1 MLDASTNPVPTPQPG
16 PASQLAPADV
26 LARLVPGR
34 YLLTASFAGHRA
46 GILTTSVSICGTE
59 PPLICVAVVK
69 GHDIDPLIRD
79 ARHFGLCLISADDRL
94 CARRFAVDA
103 PPSASGDPFECFA
116 VDSMPAGAPVLR
128 KAALAIECEVFRHI
142 DLETDHELF
151 IGLVL
156 SGRAVVDPAAGK

>member
-1 MLDASTNPVPTPQPG
+1 MLDASTNPSSPG
-16 PASQLAPADV
+16 PVATLAPAEV
-26 LARLVPGR
+26 LSRLVPGR

-46 GILTTSVSICGTE
+46 GILTTAVSVCGSE

-79 ARHFGLCLISADDRL
+79 ARHFGVCLLSPDDRL
-94 CARRFAVDA
+94 SARRFAVDA
-103 PPSASGDPFECFA
+103 PPPASGDPFECFP
-116 VDSMPAGAPVLR
+116 VDTMPAGAPVLR
-128 KAALAIECEVFRHI
+128 RASLSIECEVFRHI

-156 SGRAVVDPAAGK
+156 SGRAIGDSGAGK